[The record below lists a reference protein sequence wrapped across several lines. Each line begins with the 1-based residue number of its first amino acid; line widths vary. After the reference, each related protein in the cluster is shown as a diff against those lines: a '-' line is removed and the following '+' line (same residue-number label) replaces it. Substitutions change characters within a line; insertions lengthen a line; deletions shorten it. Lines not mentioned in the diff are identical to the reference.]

1 MKNILFI
8 ITTALLLASCGGD
21 TKSVDDLIEGGDLSA
36 IKERKAE
43 LNAQQNELK
52 VEIEKLNTFIHM

>member
-8 ITTALLLASCGGD
+8 ITIALLLASCGGD

-52 VEIEKLNTFIHM
+52 V